1 MHLVNSLDDKA
12 MSSSLLLVNQDC
24 FSDRLARKSHEIQSR
39 LASKAN
45 VTSSSDGETW
55 FDKLKSE
62 QEGGTFE
69 RRGNV
74 AVVKILGTLDYHY
87 SFWSWLFDSSCYMG
101 IMNAVTAAAN
111 DASINKI
118 VLYVDSCGGG
128 FHGCEECSDAILA
141 ARDSKEVV
149 AVIDPEA
156 ASAGYWMASQANR
169 IVCLRSG
176 WLGSL
181 GSQCG
186 LTSYYRMYQELGI
199 DKELIRAAISPDKNL
214 GAQFEPISD
223 KAREE
228 RQRWADYAGEVFVSH
243 VMRGRGKTRQQILDN
258 YGQGQMYFAPE
269 AETRGMI
276 DSIGNLQSELTQAVS
291 SSAVQSNRVP
301 VRSESNGIVTA
312 NEWRKLNDKLVR

>member
-1 MHLVNSLDDKA
+1 

-24 FSDRLARKSHEIQSR
+24 FSDRMARKSHEIQSR
-39 LASKAN
+39 LASKASA
-45 VTSSSDGETW
+45 VTSASDDW
-55 FDKLKSE
+55 FDRIKSE
-62 QEGGTFE
+62 AEGGTFE

-74 AVVKILGTLDYHY
+74 AIVKVLGALDYHY

-128 FHGCEECSDAILA
+128 FHGCEECADAIYA
-141 ARDSKEVV
+141 ARDAKEIVS
-149 AVIDPEA
+149 VIDPEA
-156 ASAGYWMASQANR
+156 ASAGYWMASQAKR

-176 WLGSL
+176 WLGSI
-181 GSQCG
+181 GSQVG
-186 LTSYYRMYQELGI
+186 LTSYYRMLQEAGI

-228 RQRWADYAGEVFVSH
+228 RQRWADYAGEVFIQH
-243 VMRGRGKTRQQILDN
+243 VERGRGKSRQDILDN
-258 YGQGQMYFAPE
+258 YGQGQMFFAPE
-269 AETRGMI
+269 AKTRGMI
-276 DSIGNLQSELTQAVS
+276 DSIGDLQSELTQASGTSV
-291 SSAVQSNRVP
+291 VQSNRQSI
-301 VRSESNGIVTA
+301 RSQRQKTIGTEIFNP
-312 NEWRKLNDKLVR
+312 R